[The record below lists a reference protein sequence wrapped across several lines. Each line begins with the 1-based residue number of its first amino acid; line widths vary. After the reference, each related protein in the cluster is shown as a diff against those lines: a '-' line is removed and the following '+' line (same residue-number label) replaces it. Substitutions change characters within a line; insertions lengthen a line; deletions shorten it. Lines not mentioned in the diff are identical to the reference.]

1 MMAHIVAAI
10 VAAIVLA
17 IVTTSLTTTTIDDND
32 NVMAIMRDARV
43 TREDV
48 SRHSLRHKALLKIRH
63 VGSVDG
69 YSVDPQ
75 YCMLLANE
83 RRLAHVACGR
93 SSANGWT

>member
-1 MMAHIVAAI
+1 
-10 VAAIVLA
+10 
-17 IVTTSLTTTTIDDND
+17 
-32 NVMAIMRDARV
+32 MAILRDARV
-43 TREDV
+43 TREDA
-48 SRHSLRHKALLKIRH
+48 SRHSLRHNPEDDQSEDDHSDRETLLKIRH

-75 YCMLLANE
+75 YCMHLANE